1 MLRVKETLEISIP
14 REGLNVN
21 RLEEALAEA
30 FREFQKRVMIRALEE
45 IEKEVL
51 EEEQGRV
58 VRQRIGK
65 GKRSRYLCTR
75 FGWIRFS
82 RQKVRYLGEERYGF
96 PLDEALGLRPHQQ
109 ETDWVRKRGI
119 ELACDHPYRQAAEL
133 LAQEIGEVLN
143 HRTLHRWVQEEG
155 RKLRGEEDAQRRR
168 IFEEGDIP
176 DGEGEEREIVVVEV
190 DGTML
195 SSQEERGE
203 RFEVK
208 LGLLYTGKE
217 LESKG
222 AKWKRYRLKE
232 KVLYGGVEEGEAF
245 GEKLYLRGEKR
256 LEIGGAKHL
265 LFIGDG
271 AKWINEIAGAD
282 YWKSVYQLDWW
293 HYQRKLREALRG
305 EEKLIG
311 ELMRLLREGKGEEHR
326 RLLRLRRMMI
336 REEGEKLDELLDY
349 LEDNWEGLYGSW
361 SLRGKV
367 KAQEVLV
374 VGSGAVEKNIEL
386 IIGRRFEKRGMSWS
400 REGANN
406 LLKLRIERQDS
417 SAWEGWWQRR
427 AA

>member
-1 MLRVKETLEISIP
+1 MLRVEETLEISIP

-21 RLEEALAEA
+21 RLEETMAEA

-45 IEKEVL
+45 MEKEVL

-58 VRQRIGK
+58 VKKGK
-65 GKRSRYLCTR
+65 GNKYLCTR
-75 FGWIRFS
+75 FGWICFS
-82 RQKVRYLGEERYGF
+82 RQKVRYLGEGRYGF

-119 ELACDHPYRQAAEL
+119 ELACDHPYRQAADL
-133 LAQEIGEVLN
+133 LAQEIGEVLS

-155 RKLRGEEDAQRRR
+155 RKLRREEEAQRRR
-168 IFEEGDIP
+168 VFEEGDIP

-195 SSQEERGE
+195 SSQERQRMGRGE
-203 RFEVK
+203 RFEAK

-217 LESKG
+217 LESKE

-245 GEKLYLRGEKR
+245 GEKLYLKGEER
-256 LEIGGAKHL
+256 LKVGGAKHL

-271 AKWINEIAGAD
+271 ARWINEIAGAD

-311 ELMRLLREGKGEEHR
+311 ELLRLLREGKGEEHR
-326 RLLRLRRMMI
+326 CLLRLRRMMI
-336 REEGEKLDELLDY
+336 REEGEKIDELLDY
-349 LEDNWEGLYGSW
+349 LEENWEGLYGSW

-386 IIGRRFEKRGMSWS
+386 FIGRRFEKRGMSWS

-406 LLKLRIERQDS
+406 LLKLRIERQDPDG
-417 SAWEGWWQRR
+417 WQQWWQRR

>member
-1 MLRVKETLEISIP
+1 MLRVKETLEVSIP
-14 REGLNVN
+14 QDGLDMN
-21 RLEEALAEA
+21 RLEEILAEA
-30 FREFQKRVMIRALEE
+30 FEEFEKRVVGKVLEE
-45 IEKEVL
+45 VEKKIL
-51 EEEQGRV
+51 EEEQERV
-58 VRQRIGK
+58 VKK
-65 GKRSRYLCTR
+65 GKRSKYLCTR
-75 FGWIRFS
+75 LGWIRYE
-82 RQKVRYLGEERYGF
+82 RQKVRYLEEGRYGF
-96 PLDEALGLRPHQQ
+96 PLDEALGLRPYQQ
-109 ETDWVRKRGI
+109 GSNWVRKRGI
-119 ELACDHPYRQAAEL
+119 ELACDHPYRQAADL
-133 LAQEIGEVLN
+133 LAQEIGEELS

-155 RKLRGEEDAQRRR
+155 RRLRREEETKRRR
-168 IFEEGDIP
+168 IFEEGDTLE
-176 DGEGEEREIVVVEV
+176 GEGEEREIVVVEV

-208 LGLLYTGKE
+208 LGLMYTGKE
-217 LESKG
+217 LESKE
-222 AKWKRYRLKE
+222 AKRRRYRLKE

-245 GEKLYLRGEKR
+245 GEKLYLRGEER
-256 LEIGGAKHL
+256 LNLGGAKHL

-293 HYQRKLREALRG
+293 HYQRKLRETLKG
-305 EEKLIG
+305 EEKLVG
-311 ELMRLLREGKGEEHR
+311 ELLRLLREGEGEEHR

-386 IIGRRFEKRGMSWS
+386 LIGRRFEKRGMSWS

-406 LLKLRIERQDS
+406 LLKLRIERQEPDG
-417 SAWEGWWQRR
+417 WQRWWQRR
-427 AA
+427 VA

>member
-1 MLRVKETLEISIP
+1 MLRVQETLEISIP

-21 RLEEALAEA
+21 RLEEALAQA
-30 FREFQKRVMIRALEE
+30 FQEFEKRVMMAALEE
-45 IEKEVL
+45 IERKVL
-51 EEEQGRV
+51 EEERERV
-58 VRQRIGK
+58 LKK
-65 GKRSRYLCTR
+65 GKERRYLCTR
-75 FGWIRFS
+75 FGWIRYE
-82 RQKVRYLGEERYGF
+82 RQKVEYLEEGRYGF

-109 ETDWVRKRGI
+109 ESNWVRKRGV
-119 ELACDHPYRQAAEL
+119 ELACNHPYRQARDL
-133 LAQEIGEVLN
+133 LAQEIGEVLS

-155 RKLRGEEDAQRRR
+155 RRLRGEEEAQRERV
-168 IFEEGDIP
+168 FEGGDTLE
-176 DGEGEEREIVVVEV
+176 GEGEEREIVVVEV

-195 SSQEERGE
+195 SSQEKRGDC
-203 RFEVK
+203 FEVK
-208 LGLLYTGKE
+208 LGLMYTGKE

-245 GEKLYLRGEKR
+245 GEKLYLKGEQNFH
-256 LEIGGAKHL
+256 LGGARNL

-271 AKWINEIAGAD
+271 ARWINEIAGAD

-293 HYQRKLREALRG
+293 HYQRKLRQALQG

-311 ELMRLLREGKGEEHR
+311 KLVRLLREGRGEEHR
-326 RLLRLRRMMI
+326 RLLRLRRMTV
-336 REEGEKLDELLDY
+336 REEAEKVDELLDY

-386 IIGRRFEKRGMSWS
+386 MIGRRFKKRGMSWS

-406 LLKLRIERQDS
+406 LLKLRIQNQDRD
-417 SAWEGWWQRR
+417 AWQGWWQRR